1 MPLPRY
7 TLRQLDA
14 FVTVADALS
23 FTAAADRLGLTPSAV
38 SQLVVEL
45 EASVGFKLFDR
56 STRKVALSSAGK
68 EFLNSAETV
77 LKHLRLA
84 ETAAADLRN
93 RSAGLVRVAAPM
105 VIASLILPKA
115 VKAYAL
121 TRPKV
126 VVRIRDAAVER
137 LVDMV
142 SSGEVDMAIGPDRP
156 SGDDVTRT
164 SLFES
169 PWVLWC
175 SAEHPLARK
184 RELRWDDLRDQ
195 SLVAAGRD
203 HERSVA
209 QMRAGLPASER
220 ITPIDVVDNM
230 STALGI
236 AAEGLAATLSPA
248 YVSVW
253 AQKLGLVMRRVVEP
267 EVMRHVCLYRPARRV
282 ISPAAEGF
290 ANHLVHSMQHLA
302 EDLMPVGTPLPKK
315 AALLNFKWVAQHE
328 D

>member
-7 TLRQLDA
+7 TLRQLDT
-14 FVTVADALS
+14 FITVADVLS
-23 FTAAADRLGLTPSAV
+23 FTDAGNRLGLTPSAV
-38 SQLVVEL
+38 SQLVGEL
-45 EASVGFKLFDR
+45 EAGVGFKLFDR

-68 EFLNSAETV
+68 EFLASAEMV
-77 LKHLRLA
+77 LRHVQLA

-105 VIASLILPKA
+105 VIASAILPKI
-115 VKAYAL
+115 VKAYAQ

-142 SSGEVDMAIGPDRP
+142 ASGEVDLAIGPDR
-156 SGDDVTRT
+156 SCGDDVTRT

-184 RELRWDDLRDQ
+184 RVLHWNDLRDQ
-195 SLVAAGRD
+195 ALVTAGRD

-209 QMRAGLPASER
+209 QMRAGLPDDER
-220 ITPIDVVDNM
+220 ITPIDVVDNI

-236 AAEGLAATLSPA
+236 AAEGLAVTLSPA
-248 YVSVW
+248 YVGVW
-253 AQKLGLVMRRVVEP
+253 AKRLGLVMRRVVEP
-267 EVMRHVCLYRPARRV
+267 ESMRQVCLYQPTRRAN
-282 ISPAAEGF
+282 SPAAEGF
-290 ANHLVHSMQHLA
+290 AAHLA
-302 EDLMPVGTPLPKK
+302 NWSEYGFGARIVHHG
-315 AALLNFKWVAQHE
+315 
-328 D
+328 